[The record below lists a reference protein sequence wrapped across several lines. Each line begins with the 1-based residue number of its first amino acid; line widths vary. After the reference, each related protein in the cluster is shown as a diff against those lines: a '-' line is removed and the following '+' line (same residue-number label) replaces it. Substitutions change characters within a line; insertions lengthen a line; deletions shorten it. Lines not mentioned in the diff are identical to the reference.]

1 MYFSFGLVALGYS
14 DCTFK
19 VVLMCVLKD
28 SQDIYVVIQ
37 IVAYMKG
44 REKVNSHILRLGY
57 DVITLQLLSHLF
69 LIAAL

>member
-1 MYFSFGLVALGYS
+1 MALRCS
-14 DCTFK
+14 NCTFK

-28 SQDIYVVIQ
+28 SQDIYV
-37 IVAYMKG
+37 VAYMKG

-69 LIAAL
+69 LTAAL